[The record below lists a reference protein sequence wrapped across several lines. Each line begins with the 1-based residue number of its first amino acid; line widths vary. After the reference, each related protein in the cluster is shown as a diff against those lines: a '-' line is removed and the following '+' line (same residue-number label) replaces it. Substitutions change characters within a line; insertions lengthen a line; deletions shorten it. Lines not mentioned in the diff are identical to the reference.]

1 MAVTVEDEIRLVSQ
15 ALILSLDCGM
25 ETSHRKVYLAL
36 NDGRTENKEW
46 PARQYILKSKGCCA
60 CKWLGCGGA
69 VLRPSGLSK

>member
-46 PARQYILKSKGCCA
+46 PA
-60 CKWLGCGGA
+60 
-69 VLRPSGLSK
+69 